1 LGGSWVPIW
10 AEACLHDGSRLRHRP
25 QCIRRGPSFPVQKG
39 HGTLSFRP
47 MSIVAKRSPIS
58 ATAELLFS
66 SLNLFQ
72 KQYKQSGITSV
83 FFRLHLFRPQK
94 TCAVHTHVL
103 PFWWLKVII
112 TVLWFFCKFPY
123 IVITNLLTAYIVN
136 IRPILRYY
144 L

>member
-1 LGGSWVPIW
+1 
-10 AEACLHDGSRLRHRP
+10 
-25 QCIRRGPSFPVQKG
+25 
-39 HGTLSFRP
+39 
-47 MSIVAKRSPIS
+47 
-58 ATAELLFS
+58 
-66 SLNLFQ
+66 
-72 KQYKQSGITSV
+72 
-83 FFRLHLFRPQK
+83 
-94 TCAVHTHVL
+94 VL